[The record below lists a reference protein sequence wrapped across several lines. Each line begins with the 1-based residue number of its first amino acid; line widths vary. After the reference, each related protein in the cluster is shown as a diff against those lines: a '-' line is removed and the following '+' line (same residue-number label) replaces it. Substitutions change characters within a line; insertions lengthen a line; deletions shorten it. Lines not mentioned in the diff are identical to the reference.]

1 MVGCVQ
7 EESIPADM
15 DPITLFQFFDGFC
28 LITVLSTLDFVF
40 LISSDILVRAWQAN
54 RNPTKRNN
62 GIFINMT
69 LVYGLILVKVTLD
82 T

>member
-40 LISSDILVRAWQAN
+40 LDFVGYFGSRLAGQ
-54 RNPTKRNN
+54 
-62 GIFINMT
+62 
-69 LVYGLILVKVTLD
+69 
-82 T
+82 